1 MYSFIILIVI
11 IIIGFLVCKRNYK
24 NRASYINNNLLEYC
38 YEVAIEF
45 KKLNYDEQIKFK
57 NSLNPKELDLLNA
70 IITKSISLGKNLN
83 ILQSH
88 MFHLESLM
96 KKLKSYKNWAVIFF
110 NSFNKHINIISHFIH
125 KLNGNLKKG
134 MIVWILKN

>member
-1 MYSFIILIVI
+1 MCWKGDLVFMYPFIILVVI

-45 KKLNYDEQIKFK
+45 EKLNYDEQIKFK

-96 KKLKSYKNWAVIFF
+96 KKLKSYKN
-110 NSFNKHINIISHFIH
+110 
-125 KLNGNLKKG
+125 
-134 MIVWILKN
+134 